1 MIYLIG
7 IPGLIPFYL
16 CFYSIDL
23 IFLDFNKQMFVYY
36 SAVILSFLG
45 AVYWG
50 VFLHSKNV
58 IAILFSVCPSV
69 YAFFVLSFDL
79 KFDETVGLFVLG
91 YFIVLCFDFF
101 FYFKEK
107 NHPNRLFYFKTI
119 ADCWNSA
126 STYLIY
132 YLKI

>member
-16 CFYSIDL
+16 CFYNIDL
-23 IFLDFNKQMFVYY
+23 IFLDFDKDMFVYY
-36 SAVILSFLG
+36 SAVIMSFLG

-50 VFLHSKNV
+50 VYLQSKNN
-58 IAILFSVCPSV
+58 IAILFSVCPAV
-69 YAFFVLSFDL
+69 YAFLVLAFDL
-79 KFDETVGLFVLG
+79 KFDETIGFFILG

-107 NHPNRLFYFKTI
+107 IIKT
-119 ADCWNSA
+119 DFS
-126 STYLIY
+126 
-132 YLKI
+132 